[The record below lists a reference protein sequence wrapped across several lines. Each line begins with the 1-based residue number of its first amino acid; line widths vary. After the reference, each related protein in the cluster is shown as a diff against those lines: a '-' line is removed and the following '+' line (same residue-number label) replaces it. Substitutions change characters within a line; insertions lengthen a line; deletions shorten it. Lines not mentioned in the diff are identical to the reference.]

1 MGTAVSMEGSFLLNL
16 PLGELVW
23 ALLFLISNSS
33 NQVWESRTQRFLPA
47 KTWLPREWDRRT
59 PKLMTSSTSLVL
71 HACTWRKGLLI
82 VHSKKQCWIT
92 LAEIRLLQSLS
103 LFYFSLPSLQGK
115 KKRSPLVPMLA
126 LALLFQAGSA
136 EMPAEITQSRFSP
149 CASCCLQGAK
159 FWLTDWTRLCQGI
172 SSLSENWAKKISV
185 WP

>member
-115 KKRSPLVPMLA
+115 KKDHLLSLCWLLPFSSR
-126 LALLFQAGSA
+126 LALLRCQQRSRSHVSLLAH
-136 EMPAEITQSRFSP
+136 PAAFRVPSSGWQTGP
-149 CASCCLQGAK
+149 GCAK
-159 FWLTDWTRLCQGI
+159 
-172 SSLSENWAKKISV
+172 E
-185 WP
+185 